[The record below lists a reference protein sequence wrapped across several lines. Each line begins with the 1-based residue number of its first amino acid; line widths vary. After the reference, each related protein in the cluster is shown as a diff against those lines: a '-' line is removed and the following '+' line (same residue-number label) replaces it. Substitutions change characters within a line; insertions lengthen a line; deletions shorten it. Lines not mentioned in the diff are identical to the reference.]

1 MNSKPNDEES
11 VDLPPVIGASAPTLP
26 TAKGQDPIIQL
37 ENTAPVQLIKCEDRK
52 WPSIHSLVDSV
63 HAKETILGIFTSN
76 KPFLTTLPLIGDKG
90 GDFETINLE
99 SSELEYEDTPPNRKD
114 WFLIVGLVL
123 LLIVV
128 FAFDMSE
135 EQIFVAGGIMG
146 FIIWV
151 RKKLIGEKSLP
162 DLLIITAQDLV
173 VLSEITYN
181 RKTGLHYFSQGI
193 RILREHAD
201 IKFASLKSIYINV
214 YSGDK
219 GLLGNRKKDVE
230 VRLRQSSKALKRE
243 KALFGEQLVDYQQ
256 AKTMLG

>member
-26 TAKGQDPIIQL
+26 TAKGPDPIIQL

-52 WPSIHSLVDSV
+52 WPSIQSLVDSV

-76 KPFLTTLPLIGDKG
+76 KPFILTLPIIGES
-90 GDFETINLE
+90 FEAINLK
-99 SSELEYEDTPPNRKD
+99 SSKYGKYGGKSKIWLQ
-114 WFLIVGLVL
+114 IGLFL
-123 LLIVV
+123 LLAVILTS
-128 FAFDMSE
+128 FMSE
-135 EQIFVAGGIMG
+135 EQIEVAGVVGGGIMG
-146 FIIWV
+146 LIIGV
-151 RKKLIGEKSLP
+151 RKILIGEKSLP
-162 DLLIITAQDLV
+162 DLLVITAQDLV
-173 VLSEITYN
+173 VLCGIRYN
-181 RKTGLHYFSQGI
+181 KKTGLHYFSKGI

-214 YSGDK
+214 YGDK

-230 VRLRQSSKALKRE
+230 VRLRQSSKALKKE